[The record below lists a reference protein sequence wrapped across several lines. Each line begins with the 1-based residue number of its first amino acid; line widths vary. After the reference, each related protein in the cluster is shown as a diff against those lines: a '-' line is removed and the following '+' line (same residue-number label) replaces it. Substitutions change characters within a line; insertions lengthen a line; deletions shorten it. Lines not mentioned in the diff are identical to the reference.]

1 MKQPQTIPSPS
12 LTSPLKIAAEV
23 DAALAAAGLMGPQVE
38 REAIPL
44 YLSFIEE
51 MIDAEGK
58 LALNFQ
64 HSPPRD
70 IAKLLVD
77 WANAR
82 GLSEQGLLSAIAEHL
97 EEALLLTRA
106 HGTLSDIKRR
116 KLLNLN
122 RQVVDFVRLCFS
134 QALINTHK

>member
-1 MKQPQTIPSPS
+1 MKHPQTLPS
-12 LTSPLKIAAEV
+12 TLKIAAEV
-23 DAALAAAGLMGPQVE
+23 DAALAAAGLIGPQVE

-58 LALNFQ
+58 LSLNLQ
-64 HSPPRD
+64 HSSPRD
-70 IAKLLVD
+70 IAKQLVSWSRED
-77 WANAR
+77 
-82 GLSEQGLLSAIAEHL
+82 GISEQGLLSGIAEHL

-106 HGTLSDIKRR
+106 HGTLSDMKRR

-122 RQVVDFVRLCFS
+122 QQIIDFMPLFFS
-134 QALINTHK
+134 QAMINTNNGV

>member
-1 MKQPQTIPSPS
+1 MKNPQTLP
-12 LTSPLKIAAEV
+12 SPLKIAAEV
-23 DAALAAAGLMGPQVE
+23 DAALAAAGLTGPQVE

-58 LALNFQ
+58 LSLNLQ
-64 HSPPRD
+64 YSSPRD
-70 IAKLLVD
+70 IAKQLVS
-77 WANAR
+77 WAQEE
-82 GLSEQGLLSAIAEHL
+82 GVSDQGLLSGIAEHL

-106 HGTLSDIKRR
+106 HGTLSDMKRR

-122 RQVVDFVRLCFS
+122 QQIVDFMALFFS
-134 QALINTHK
+134 QIMISTNKGL

>member
-1 MKQPQTIPSPS
+1 MKHPQTLPSA
-12 LTSPLKIAAEV
+12 LKIAAEV
-23 DAALAAAGLMGPQVE
+23 DAALAAAGLIGPQVE

-58 LALNFQ
+58 LSLNLQ
-64 HSPPRD
+64 HSSPRD
-70 IAKLLVD
+70 IAKQLVSWSRED
-77 WANAR
+77 
-82 GLSEQGLLSAIAEHL
+82 GISEQGLLSGIAEHL

-106 HGTLSDIKRR
+106 HGTLSDMKRR

-122 RQVVDFVRLCFS
+122 QQIIDFMPLFFS
-134 QALINTHK
+134 QAMINTNNGV